1 MYIPKIMT
9 NKIANAFYDKTVSVM
24 SNQKTTDAEGGVTY
38 KGLAVT
44 DSFKGNVSFANCKK
58 IQEEYG
64 LDYEID
70 ISITTYIDT
79 SININDIIQY
89 DNVIYNVTDVL
100 PLDSHI
106 LIVAT
111 KWRQ

>member
-1 MYIPKIMT
+1 MYIPKTMSK
-9 NKIANAFYDKTVSVM
+9 KIAETFYDKTVEVM
-24 SNQKTTDAEGGVTY
+24 TNNTITDAEGGVNY
-38 KGLAVT
+38 KGLAVI
-44 DSFKGNVSFANCKK
+44 DSFKGNVSFSNCKK

-79 SININDIIQY
+79 NVSINDIIKY
-89 DNVIYNVTDVL
+89 NDIVYNVNDVL
-100 PLDSHI
+100 LTDSHI

>member
-1 MYIPKIMT
+1 MT
-9 NKIANAFYDKTVSVM
+9 KAIANAFYDKTVEVLTSE
-24 SNQKTTDAEGGVTY
+24 TTVDAEGGVNY
-38 KGLAVT
+38 RGLTSAS
-44 DSFKGNVSFANCKK
+44 SFKGNVSFSNCKK

-70 ISITTYIDT
+70 VSITADIDT
-79 SININDIIQY
+79 NIAINDIIKY
-89 DNVIYNVTDVL
+89 NNIIYNVNDIL
-100 PLDSHI
+100 PSDSHI

>member
-1 MYIPKIMT
+1 MYIPNQMKT
-9 NKIANAFYDKTVSVM
+9 KIANAFYDKTVNVM
-24 SNQKTTDAEGGVTY
+24 SNQKVTDAEGGVTY
-38 KGLAVT
+38 KGLAVV
-44 DSFKGNVSFANCKK
+44 SNFKGNVSFSNCKS

-70 ISITTYIDT
+70 IAITTHVDT
-79 SININDIIQY
+79 NVVINDIIQY
-89 DNVIYNVTDVL
+89 DSITYKVTDIL
-100 PLDSHI
+100 SSDSHI